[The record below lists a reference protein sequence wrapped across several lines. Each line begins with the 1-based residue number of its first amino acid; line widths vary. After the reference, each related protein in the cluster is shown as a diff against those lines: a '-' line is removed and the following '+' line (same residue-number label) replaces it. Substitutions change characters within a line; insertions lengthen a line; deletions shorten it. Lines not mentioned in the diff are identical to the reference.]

1 MEELDKI
8 RGKELL
14 NYLKTLQKNKTLI
27 KVVLSDKNYEQ
38 LTVITHIRPRR
49 RNPYFVIDFPR
60 GYKEAASDTENL
72 EMRFEFTGEDKLNYH
87 FTTFGV
93 EISRDGIRVKI
104 PEFVNREQRREDFRI
119 DVPPAT
125 ELHVEADSGLLGFK
139 VVDISLGGTLIVLVS
154 PDGFPKKDTV
164 FKVGQ
169 YFKDIELVFP
179 LEGKDF
185 RVHIEKAT
193 VVRLYEDT
201 ERSRKCCALQFINM
215 EEAEKK
221 TLTEF
226 IYKYQRFLLRTK

>member
-1 MEELDKI
+1 M
-8 RGKELL
+8 
-14 NYLKTLQKNKTLI
+14 
-27 KVVLSDKNYEQ
+27 
-38 LTVITHIRPRR
+38 
-49 RNPYFVIDFPR
+49 
-60 GYKEAASDTENL
+60 
-72 EMRFEFTGEDKLNYH
+72 
-87 FTTFGV
+87 
-93 EISRDGIRVKI
+93 
-104 PEFVNREQRREDFRI
+104 
-119 DVPPAT
+119 
-125 ELHVEADSGLLGFK
+125 
-139 VVDISLGGTLIVLVS
+139 VDISLGGTLIVLVS
-154 PDGFPKKDTV
+154 PDGFSKKDTV

-201 ERSRKCCALQFINM
+201 ERSRKCCALQFTNM